1 MQKKP
6 KSTQERPVPKI
17 EAKEPFTT
25 ASAHTAVRNGF
36 CIRLGQP
43 WDAKVPKY
51 TAKNGTAWC
60 RWAWLGW
67 AGRGLARPGMLL
79 SLKDA
84 KENPDHHRRPS
95 TGGFLFCPLESPGA
109 SPRCPLGLAGL
120 PKRRNSGT
128 GAREW
133 PFSRI
138 IRQLRGNDTA
148 LLPCRDGYGIR
159 ESVLE
164 SPPDAFLLFYPRAAR
179 TGIDSFRISG

>member
-1 MQKKP
+1 
-6 KSTQERPVPKI
+6 VPKI

-60 RWAWLGW
+60 RWAWLGL

-95 TGGFLFCPLESPGA
+95 TGGLLFCPLESPGA
-109 SPRCPLGLAGL
+109 SPRCLPWALPGCQNAEIRALA
-120 PKRRNSGT
+120 
-128 GAREW
+128 
-133 PFSRI
+133 
-138 IRQLRGNDTA
+138 RGNGLFRGLFGNCVATTRLSYRVATDTEA
-148 LLPCRDGYGIR
+148 AGVKTDFPVRDSND
-159 ESVLE
+159 ETPNE
-164 SPPDAFLLFYPRAAR
+164 TPM
-179 TGIDSFRISG
+179 

>member
-60 RWAWLGW
+60 RWAWLGL

-95 TGGFLFCPLESPGA
+95 TGGLLFCPLESPRA
-109 SPRCPLGLAGL
+109 SPRCRTLGTPQPLSCDPLL
-120 PKRRNSGT
+120 C
-128 GAREW
+128 
-133 PFSRI
+133 SRI
-138 IRQLRGNDTA
+138 AEGFDERIRGRSLRR
-148 LLPCRDGYGIR
+148 L
-159 ESVLE
+159 
-164 SPPDAFLLFYPRAAR
+164 
-179 TGIDSFRISG
+179 

>member
-51 TAKNGTAWC
+51 TAKNGAAWC
-60 RWAWLGW
+60 RC
-67 AGRGLARPGMLL
+67 GLARPGMLL

-84 KENPDHHRRPS
+84 KENPDHPE
-95 TGGFLFCPLESPGA
+95 LWSPTHQMRL
-109 SPRCPLGLAGL
+109 S
-120 PKRRNSGT
+120 
-128 GAREW
+128 ARW
-133 PFSRI
+133 RI
-138 IRQLRGNDTA
+138 
-148 LLPCRDGYGIR
+148 
-159 ESVLE
+159 
-164 SPPDAFLLFYPRAAR
+164 
-179 TGIDSFRISG
+179 